1 MALKASTGL
10 RNAMLTTGSLKS
22 QLDLGFIKIY
32 AGTVPADAD
41 ASLGAATLLSTITA
55 NSDGVTGLSMATPA
69 VGGVL
74 QKASEAW
81 GCAANAAT
89 GVASF
94 WRFIKTGDTGGASTT
109 DLRLQGLAATSG
121 SELVLTSVNLTSGAP
136 QTIDYFSIALPA

>member
-32 AGTVPADAD
+32 AGSVPADAD
-41 ASLGAATLLSTITA
+41 ATLGAATLLCTITK
-55 NSDGVTGLSMATPA
+55 NGDGVTGLTMATPA
-69 VGGVL
+69 VGGAL
-74 QKASEAW
+74 QKATEVWS
-81 GCAANAAT
+81 GTNAT
-89 GVASF
+89 SGTASF

-121 SELVLTSVNLTSGAP
+121 SELVMTSVTLAGGAP
-136 QTIDYFSIALPA
+136 QNIDYFSVALPA